1 MKQTD
6 ETTGS
11 NLHISHLKLIF
22 VTFFKQSGVTSTL
35 KEGVGPTHKNLRY
48 HVIFQLIYTCA
59 LNANVTCAKLNEIA
73 QMCHSAYGDKKIT
86 GLSLCKNGSV
96 LHILEGDRTTVEAL
110 YENILKDNRTINK
123 LVLLRRE
130 IPDREFKTWSMGLK
144 NTENTKATFIL
155 NTTNF
160 SKALPDNS
168 SSELNT
174 IIKTFER
181 VNGLFA

>member
-1 MKQTD
+1 
-6 ETTGS
+6 
-11 NLHISHLKLIF
+11 
-22 VTFFKQSGVTSTL
+22 
-35 KEGVGPTHKNLRY
+35 
-48 HVIFQLIYTCA
+48 
-59 LNANVTCAKLNEIA
+59 
-73 QMCHSAYGDKKIT
+73 
-86 GLSLCKNGSV
+86 
-96 LHILEGDRTTVEAL
+96 
-110 YENILKDNRTINK
+110 
-123 LVLLRRE
+123 
-130 IPDREFKTWSMGLK
+130 MGLK